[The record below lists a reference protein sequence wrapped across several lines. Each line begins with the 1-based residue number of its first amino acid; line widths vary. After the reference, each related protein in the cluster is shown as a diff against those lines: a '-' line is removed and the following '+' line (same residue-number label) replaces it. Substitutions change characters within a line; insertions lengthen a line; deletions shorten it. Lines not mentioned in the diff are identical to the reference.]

1 MGKRK
6 QYTVPGAVSAG
17 DVDRILNEADAAQR
31 TTQVR
36 QYDWRTGTYIW
47 TTVRVDRHGRYEGQ
61 WDYDP
66 TPTTTTRPVVH
77 DRSSGTS
84 GRPTSARERKARQAA
99 AKKAA
104 AGGKQQ
110 SQRPRDRRKKQP

>member
-31 TTQVR
+31 TTQV
-36 QYDWRTGTYIW
+36 
-47 TTVRVDRHGRYEGQ
+47 
-61 WDYDP
+61 
-66 TPTTTTRPVVH
+66 
-77 DRSSGTS
+77 RSSGTS